1 MKRSILKGLFTLII
15 AGSVILGF
23 SYQRADAVPLIW
35 TFEGSVNSVSTGLA
49 SAFTVGDNVLGS
61 FIIGS
66 STSDS
71 DADPNLGLYIGPTDF
86 NFLFGSYAATA
97 AGGTAGDS
105 VLVRNLP
112 TLDSYGVNAV
122 TPVGSDVN
130 GYFLTNLGLYLQDST
145 GTVFNTDAL
154 PTSLN
159 LGDFDIA
166 RTTLTFQHPDLP
178 FQSVLA
184 TVSSIRV
191 QPVPEPVTLLLLGSG
206 LAGLALFR
214 RKFRT

>member
-1 MKRSILKGLFTLII
+1 MKKNILKGLFTLAI
-15 AGSVILGF
+15 ASSVILGF
-23 SYQRADAVPLIW
+23 SYQRADAVPLIVS
-35 TFEGSVNSVSTGLA
+35 FEGSVSTAPVELA
-49 SAFTVGDNVLGS
+49 PAFTVGDNVSGS
-61 FIIGS
+61 FIIES

-97 AGGTAGDS
+97 AGGSPGDS
-105 VLVRNLP
+105 VLVRNLAF
-112 TLDSYGVNAV
+112 DSYGVNAV
-122 TPVGSDVN
+122 RPVGSDVN

-166 RTTLTFQHPDLP
+166 EATLTFQHGTLP
-178 FQSVLA
+178 SQNVIA
-184 TVSSIRV
+184 TVSSIQV
-191 QPVPEPVTLLLLGSG
+191 QAVPEPGTLLLLGSG
-206 LAGLALFR
+206 LAGLAFFR
-214 RKFRT
+214 RRLRA